1 MSLKIKENDIVKIRI
16 GGRVK
21 AVRVI
26 DVCADSAQVELVKS
40 GQCFIC
46 QVSELKP
53 ICEGLVSR
61 AQERRI
67 RAQLGC

>member
-26 DVCADSAQVELVKS
+26 DLCADSAQVELVKS
-40 GQCFIC
+40 GECFIC

-61 AQERRI
+61 AQERRL
-67 RAQLGC
+67 RGQLGC

>member
-16 GGRVK
+16 DGRVK
-21 AVRVI
+21 AARVLN
-26 DVCADSAQVELVKS
+26 VCADSAQVELVKS

>member
-16 GGRVK
+16 DGRVK

-40 GQCFIC
+40 GECFIC

>member
-16 GGRVK
+16 GGHVK
-21 AVRVI
+21 AARVLN
-26 DVCADSAQVELVKS
+26 VCADSAQVELVKS
-40 GQCFIC
+40 GECFIC

-61 AQERRI
+61 AQERRL
-67 RAQLGC
+67 RQQLGC

>member
-1 MSLKIKENDIVKIRI
+1 MSLRIKENDIVKIRI
-16 GGRVK
+16 DGRVK

-26 DVCADSAQVELVKS
+26 DLCADSAQVELVKS

-53 ICEGLVSR
+53 ILEG
-61 AQERRI
+61 I
-67 RAQLGC
+67 N